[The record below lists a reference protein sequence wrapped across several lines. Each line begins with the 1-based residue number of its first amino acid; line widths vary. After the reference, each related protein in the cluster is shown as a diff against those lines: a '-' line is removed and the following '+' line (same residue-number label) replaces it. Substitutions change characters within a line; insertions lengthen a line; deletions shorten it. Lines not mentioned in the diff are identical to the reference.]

1 MRKVLIPVWLLIYFI
16 ACQSQEAEFS
26 DSYANPDLLVEAG
39 WLAENIEMERL
50 VVVDMREVRDGDF
63 IPGAVDFG
71 GVPALI
77 DPDHEVDNFLI
88 GADAFGELMSGAGIS
103 NSSKVVIYDEGPS
116 IRATRLF
123 HALEYYGHT
132 DVHVLNGGLAAW
144 KSEGHPLAEEPSEPV
159 PQTFAVNINEAAVCD
174 IEAILAAI
182 EDDDTIILD
191 ARPADHY
198 TGETIIAR
206 RGGHVPGAVNI
217 FWREMISENDVPRF
231 KSAKEIAEIHAE
243 HGISRDK
250 RVITHCH
257 SNMQASNAYFVLRL
271 MGYQDISSYEGSWS
285 EYGNRDD
292 VPVVN

>member
-1 MRKVLIPVWLLIYFI
+1 MRKFIILLWLFVIGI
-16 ACQSQEAEFS
+16 ACQPREAEFP
-26 DSYANPDLLVEAG
+26 DDYVNPDLLVEAG
-39 WLAENIEMERL
+39 WLAGNLDMEGL
-50 VVVDMREVRDGDF
+50 VIVDMREERGDEY

-88 GADAFGELMSGAGIS
+88 GADAFGELMSESGIS

-116 IRATRLF
+116 IRSTRLF

-132 DVHVLNGGLAAW
+132 DTHVLNGGLAAW
-144 KSEGHPLAEEPSEPV
+144 KAGGHPLAEDPAEPI
-159 PQTFAVNINEAAVCD
+159 PQTFTVNINEAAVCD
-174 IEAILAAI
+174 IGAVLAAI
-182 EDDDTIILD
+182 DDDNTIILD

-198 TGETIIAR
+198 SGETVIAE

-217 FWREMISENDVPRF
+217 FWREMISEDDVPRF
-231 KSAKEIAEIHAE
+231 KTAKEIAGIHAE
-243 HGISRDK
+243 HGISPDK

-271 MGYQDISSYEGSWS
+271 MGYQDITSYEGSWS